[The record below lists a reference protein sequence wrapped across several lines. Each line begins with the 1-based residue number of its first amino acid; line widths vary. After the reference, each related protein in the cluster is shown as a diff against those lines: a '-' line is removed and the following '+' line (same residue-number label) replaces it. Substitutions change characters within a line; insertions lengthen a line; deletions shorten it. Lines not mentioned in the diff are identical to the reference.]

1 MNAKDA
7 RIHQNDIINE
17 LSHKNFHI
25 ESLKRE
31 IELLTPMFESS
42 IVTPKTKDI
51 RNLTK
56 EDLNVDVIPA
66 TLATMET
73 IQARKAFYY
82 AKEELAGMLIARDS
96 LINLYNTYNA
106 HVKQDLEKQA
116 KPLTDNMIFDAYKEA
131 QKIKTL
137 SKEESDALKSI
148 GANLLQS
155 VHSDGQ
161 SRLEV
166 YEALWNL
173 NQQHKK

>member
-131 QKIKTL
+131 QK
-137 SKEESDALKSI
+137 ESDALKSI